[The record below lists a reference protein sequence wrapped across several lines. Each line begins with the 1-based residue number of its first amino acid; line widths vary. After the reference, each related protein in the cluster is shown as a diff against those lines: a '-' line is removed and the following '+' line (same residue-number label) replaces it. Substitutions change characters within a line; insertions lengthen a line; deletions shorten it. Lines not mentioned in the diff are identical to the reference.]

1 MKKKI
6 VKQKCRIK
14 GVTIYPRTSF
24 RLYYLSGC
32 FEPHLKGFPP
42 FRTKLHGTFDGT
54 ATFEGVRTR
63 LIGRERFFVKVHVL
77 R

>member
-1 MKKKI
+1 MKKKLSNKS
-6 VKQKCRIK
+6 VESKESLF
-14 GVTIYPRTSF
+14 YPRTSF

-42 FRTKLHGTFDGT
+42 FRTKLHGAFDGT